1 MAHTKLTSREKRKD
15 RIRKKVSGSPERPRL
30 TVFKSNRY
38 IYAQIIDDV
47 AQKTLLS
54 ASSLKEGKG
63 ANKKSAALVGESIA
77 TKALQS
83 SQKIEKVIFDRN
95 GYRYHGV
102 IKEIADAARK
112 AGLQF

>member
-1 MAHTKLTSREKRKD
+1 MAHTKLTSREKRKG
-15 RIRKKVSGSPERPRL
+15 RIRKKISGSPERPRL

-38 IYAQIIDDV
+38 VYAQIIDDV
-47 AQKTLLS
+47 AQKTLLA
-54 ASSLKEGKG
+54 ASSMKDGKG
-63 ANKKSAALVGESIA
+63 ANKKSAAIVGESIA
-77 TKALQS
+77 TKALQN
-83 SQKIEKVIFDRN
+83 KIEKVIFDRN

>member
-1 MAHTKLTSREKRKD
+1 MAHIKLTSREKRKC
-15 RIRKKVSGSPERPRL
+15 RIRKKILGSLERPRL

-47 AQKTLLS
+47 TQKTLMA
-54 ASSLKEGKG
+54 ASSIKEAKG
-63 ANKKSAALVGESIA
+63 ANKKSAAIVGESIA

-83 SQKIEKVIFDRN
+83 KIEKVVFDRN